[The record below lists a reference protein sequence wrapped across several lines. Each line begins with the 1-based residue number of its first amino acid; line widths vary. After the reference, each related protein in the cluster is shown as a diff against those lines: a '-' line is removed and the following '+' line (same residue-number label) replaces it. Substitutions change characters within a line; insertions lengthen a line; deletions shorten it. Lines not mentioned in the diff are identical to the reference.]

1 MISLGYD
8 TELTGKRCPNRNSV
22 RYKGR
27 WDTLPDSALPFN
39 LEQTLEKL
47 DNDIESTGGKKEW
60 TPWRMEY
67 SDEVGRYLNRIAEA
81 VSKQWDIPLKRKY
94 WYGLEDE
101 GYGPDAPSL
110 CVIPLTYP
118 VKTGNDLDNLL
129 LDVPWSKL
137 MVLADCFNTEPFI
150 DLVRNTFIHQENR
163 LFIIA
168 LFCDYFTLNIYIHDR
183 SGIVKSSM

>member
-1 MISLGYD
+1 MLLDDLSMISLGYD
-8 TELTGKRCPNRNSV
+8 TELRGKRCPNRNSV

-81 VSKQWDIPLKRKY
+81 VSK
-94 WYGLEDE
+94 
-101 GYGPDAPSL
+101 
-110 CVIPLTYP
+110 
-118 VKTGNDLDNLL
+118 
-129 LDVPWSKL
+129 
-137 MVLADCFNTEPFI
+137 
-150 DLVRNTFIHQENR
+150 
-163 LFIIA
+163 
-168 LFCDYFTLNIYIHDR
+168 
-183 SGIVKSSM
+183 